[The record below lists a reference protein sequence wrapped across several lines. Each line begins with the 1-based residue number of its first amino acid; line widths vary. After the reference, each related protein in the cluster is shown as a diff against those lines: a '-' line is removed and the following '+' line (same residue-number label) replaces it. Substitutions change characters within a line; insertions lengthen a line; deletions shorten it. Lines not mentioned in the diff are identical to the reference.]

1 MICLI
6 LFSNYPQP
14 RISYQQKSP
23 FIFIVVKLC
32 FIWDFF
38 YVFSYLRILIRIL
51 ICFDE
56 SQRWS
61 SKQCFKELLGKSQED
76 LTYLVILNRCYYQFF
91 DHVHV
96 LNFSVSRNVFHLVSI
111 LEVVSQF
118 EKTFFRHILSL
129 HLSIICHDI
138 FKNTFMVLL
147 LSSIRL

>member
-1 MICLI
+1 MVCLI
-6 LFSNYPQP
+6 FFSNHPQP
-14 RISYQQKSP
+14 GISFQQKSP
-23 FIFIVVKLC
+23 SIFKVVQLC
-32 FIWDFF
+32 LIWDFL

-61 SKQCFKELLGKSQED
+61 SKQCFKELSGKNQED
-76 LTYLVILNRCYYQFF
+76 LTYLVTLNRCNYQFF

-138 FKNTFMVLL
+138 FKNTFMILL
-147 LSSIRL
+147 LSSIKF